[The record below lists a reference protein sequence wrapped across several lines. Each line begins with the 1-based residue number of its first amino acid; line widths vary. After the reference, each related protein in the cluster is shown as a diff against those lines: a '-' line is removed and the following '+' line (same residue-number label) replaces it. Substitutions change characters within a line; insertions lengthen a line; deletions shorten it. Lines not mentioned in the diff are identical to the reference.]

1 VKKLICLLLV
11 AACAKKPGGD
21 PYAKIVAAADRSD
34 DDRKLDGGRKPA
46 ATLAFAGV
54 KPGMKVL
61 DLGAGMGY
69 TTELL
74 ARAVGPGG
82 TVYGQNNQ
90 IVLGFAGEAW
100 AARLA
105 KPIMKNVT
113 RLDQELDAPLPAGLD
128 VVLFNAVYHDSVW
141 MKIDRAK
148 MNKAVFDALKPG
160 GVYVV
165 IDSSAKPGDGVND
178 AQTLHRIDEQV
189 VLDEVQAAGFQL
201 DAKGDFLRNPADTR
215 DWNTSPRAAGE
226 RRGQGDRFAFRFRKP
241 R

>member
-1 VKKLICLLLV
+1 VKKIIILMLLV
-11 AACAKKPGGD
+11 ACARKHAD
-21 PYAKIVAAADRSD
+21 PYNKIVAAADRSD
-34 DDRKLDGGRKPA
+34 DDRKLDAGRKPA

-61 DLGAGMGY
+61 DLGAGAGY

-74 ARAVGPGG
+74 ARAVGAGG
-82 TVYGQNNQ
+82 TVYGENNAT
-90 IVLGFAGEAW
+90 VLGFVGEAW

-105 KPIMKNVT
+105 KPIMNGVV

-141 MKIDRAK
+141 MKVDRAK
-148 MNKAVFDALKPG
+148 MNKAVFDALRPG

-165 IDSSAKPGDGVND
+165 IDSSAKAGDGVND
-178 AQTLHRIDEQV
+178 VQTLHRIDEQV
-189 VLDEVQAAGFQL
+189 VLDEVQAAGFKL

-226 RRGQGDRFAFRFRKP
+226 RRGTGDRFAFRFRKP